1 MKILQLILIYFLATS
16 YSQSSFAWGV
26 EGHKVVALVA
36 EARLS
41 PEAKQGIDQ
50 LLQRDAGGK
59 ISDIA
64 SWADDM
70 RGNDSVPQISH
81 VVKIP
86 FNARS
91 YSAKRDCSG
100 KYRCVIEGIYQSEAQ
115 LGMYAKSKEITPDTQ
130 QALKF
135 LVHYVG
141 DVHQPLHAIRETG
154 VMRTLPSRQR
164 WKLHKVWDTIII
176 RSLHQ
181 SPERIAE
188 RLLSHPKR
196 IEQYTPE
203 DWAMESHDIAKRV
216 IYGGSYALARSK
228 RPIPLS
234 DGYYK
239 ENTEIVDER
248 LLAAGV
254 RLGNLLNSIFK

>member
-1 MKILQLILIYFLATS
+1 MITFLRTILVLCLCA
-16 YSQSSFAWGV
+16 SSELSFGWGE
-26 EGHKVVALVA
+26 EGHKVVALIA
-36 EARLS
+36 EQKLS
-41 PEAKQGIDQ
+41 SAAKTAID
-50 LLQRDAGGK
+50 LILERPTDGK

-64 SWADDM
+64 SWADKM
-70 RGNDSVPQISH
+70 RGNHAVPQISH

-91 YSAKRDCSG
+91 YSAERDCSG
-100 KYRCVIEGIYQSEAQ
+100 KYRCVIDGIYESEAQ
-115 LGMYAKSKEITPDTQ
+115 LASYAQSRDITPQTQ

-141 DVHQPLHAIRETG
+141 DVHQPLHAIQETG
-154 VMRTLPSRQR
+154 NMRTLPNRQR

-176 RSLHQ
+176 RSMHQ
-181 SPERIAE
+181 SPERMAK
-188 RLLSHPKR
+188 RLLTSASSV
-196 IEQYTPE
+196 EQATPE

-216 IYGGSYALARSK
+216 IYGGSYALAKSK
-228 RPIPLS
+228 RPIPLG
-234 DGYYK
+234 DDYYK
-239 ENTEIVDER
+239 ENAKIVDER